1 MGTIDFYIYLT
12 FIILSAAAGV
22 ALGYLLRNLLGKAR
36 VESAEATARRL
47 VQEAEKQA
55 SAAKKEALL
64 EAKDEIYNLRTE
76 AEREIRERRA
86 ELQRL
91 ESKLL
96 QREELLEERSIK
108 LEQKEKQIS
117 SQEKESARI
126 QAELSEVL
134 RKERLKLEAI
144 ADLSAAEAKALLMKR
159 LEEEARYESAK
170 KIREIELEAS
180 EEAEKRAKKI
190 ISLAIQRCASN
201 HVAETTVSVV
211 SLPSDEMKGRIIG
224 REGRNIRAFENLTGI
239 NLIIDDTPEAV
250 ILSSFDPIRRETAR
264 VTLENL
270 IADGRIQPA
279 RIEEMFGRATAE
291 VNEQIKQEGE
301 RAIFETGVS
310 GLPNELIKVL
320 GRLRFRSSYGQNV
333 LQHSIE
339 TAHLAGIMAAE
350 LGLGIK
356 KAKRAGLLHDIGKA
370 IDHEVEGA
378 HAIIGADLAR
388 RLNEPEDICH
398 AIESHHN
405 DREPQSILAVLIQAA
420 DAISGARPGAR
431 RENLESY
438 VKRLENIERIANEFK
453 GVEKSFAMQAGREV
467 RVVVQ
472 PEIIDDVQS
481 ARIARELAKKI
492 EEELEY
498 AGQIKVT
505 VIRETRA
512 IEYAR

>member
-1 MGTIDFYIYLT
+1 MYLT
-12 FIILSAAAGV
+12 FIIVSAAAGV
-22 ALGYLLRNLLGKAR
+22 ALGYLLRNVLSKAR

-76 AEREIRERRA
+76 AEKEIRERRA

-117 SQEKESARI
+117 SQEKENARI
-126 QAELSEVL
+126 QTELSEVL

-144 ADLSAAEAKALLMKR
+144 AGLSSAEAKALLMKR

-170 KIREIELEAS
+170 KIREIELEAK

-190 ISLAIQRCASN
+190 ISLAIQRCASD

-211 SLPSDEMKGRIIG
+211 SLPSDDMKGRIIG

-250 ILSSFDPIRRETAR
+250 ILSSFDPIRREIAR
-264 VTLENL
+264 ITLENL
-270 IADGRIQPA
+270 IADGRIQPV
-279 RIEEMFGRATAE
+279 RIEEMFSRATAL

-301 RAIFETGVS
+301 RAIFEAGVS
-310 GLPNELIKVL
+310 GLHGELIKVL

-333 LQHSIE
+333 LLHSIE

-370 IDHEVEGA
+370 IDHEVDGP

-388 RLNEPEDICH
+388 RLNEPEDIRH

-431 RENLESY
+431 RETLESY

-472 PEIIDDVQS
+472 PEVIDDVQS

-498 AGQIKVT
+498 PGQIKVT

-512 IEYAR
+512 IEYAK